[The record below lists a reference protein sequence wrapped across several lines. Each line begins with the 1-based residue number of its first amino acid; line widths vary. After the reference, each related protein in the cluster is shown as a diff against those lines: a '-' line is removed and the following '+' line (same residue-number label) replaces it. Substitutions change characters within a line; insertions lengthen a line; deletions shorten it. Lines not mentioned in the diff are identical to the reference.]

1 MKYKE
6 YLDELNDSL
15 TFKTKFIPTQEE
27 LDELFYEISKTNN
40 HELVWRLAFSFSNSN
55 YNFDKFI
62 DYYIKEKDMWF
73 LEELLYAITE
83 ERFDDKDI
91 YNRIEDKEFLKE
103 YVDFIKHYHGMTDEQ
118 IKEYFKN

>member
-27 LDELFYEISKTNN
+27 LDELLDELSKTNN

-55 YNFDKFI
+55 YSFDKFI

-103 YVDFIKHYHGMTDEQ
+103 YVDFIKHYYGMTDEQ

>member
-27 LDELFYEISKTNN
+27 LDELFNEISKTNN

-83 ERFDDKDI
+83 ERFNDKDI

-103 YVDFIKHYHGMTDEQ
+103 YVDFIKHYYGMTDEQ